1 MRPDIVDGHAHQN
14 AATESPHPDLDRDS
28 DQLDPEEPHV
38 TNLKI
43 ARPKVVVRPVDPQD
57 PSGLHHA
64 HCENCGW
71 TEGPSVKTYLK
82 ERATRHRA
90 DHRNGAIP
98 HTGPQGAP
106 TPAAG
111 TPAVEPQPAPHSR
124 GPATVASSGDELET
138 RRRRVAIATSALR
151 RALTDA
157 LAMQASGGV
166 EQVRLEAART
176 AVLRTSADVLA
187 ALGRPVRLPRG
198 TTDMHGSLVS
208 PRRPRAAT
216 APDPGLVL
224 TVSAREAANLRAA
237 LSDRFEA
244 VAISAG
250 PERTEDLAC
259 IRRLQTAID
268 ASTHRPV
275 AITRTNYLDLSL
287 RDSTH
292 GLGVN

>member
-1 MRPDIVDGHAHQN
+1 MTPDIKDGHPHRN

-28 DQLDPEEPHV
+28 DQLDREEPHV

-43 ARPKVVVRPVDPQD
+43 ARPKVKVGPVDPQN

-71 TEGPSVKTYLK
+71 AEGPSVKTYLK
-82 ERATRHRA
+82 ERATQHRA

-98 HTGPQGAP
+98 PTGPQGAP
-106 TPAAG
+106 TTAPESAPA
-111 TPAVEPQPAPHSR
+111 EPQPAPREH
-124 GPATVASSGDELET
+124 AAVASSGAELES

-157 LAMQASGGV
+157 LVMQASGGV

-187 ALGRPVRLPRG
+187 ALGRPVRFPRG
-198 TTDMHGSLVS
+198 TTDARGSLVS
-208 PRRPRAAT
+208 PRRPRTAA
-216 APDPGLVL
+216 APHQGLVL

-237 LSDRFEA
+237 LSDRYEA
-244 VAISAG
+244 VAIAAG
-250 PERTEDLAC
+250 PERDHDLAC
-259 IRRLQTAID
+259 IRRLQNAID

-275 AITRTNYLDLSL
+275 AITRTDYLDLSL
-287 RDSTH
+287 RDRTH
-292 GLGVN
+292 DLGVS